1 MSRSVSAFEGIVS
14 DIVARPIPLDGTRSN
29 ALIPLASGTYVEL
42 ITFNVDPPPRGHEWA
57 PSPNGPMD
65 FALFGTTT
73 KDQRHA
79 VEIVAEAGGDGQL
92 AYREAV
98 VGGRVRPDGKKLEC
112 EVPSLNPTDA
122 PSPY

>member
-1 MSRSVSAFEGIVS
+1 M
-14 DIVARPIPLDGTRSN
+14 VARTLLLNGFRSN

-42 ITFNVDPPPRGHEWA
+42 ITFDVDPPPAGHEWA

-73 KDQRHA
+73 TDQRHA
-79 VEIVAEAGGDGQL
+79 VEIVAEAEGDGQL
-92 AYREAV
+92 AYRQAV

-112 EVPSLNPTDA
+112 ECSVPEPDRSLFLPLIRWFR
-122 PSPY
+122 SCSGQGR